1 MLSHCCD
8 AIAILRVAG
17 TAPMALDREYAPSLD
32 VRKSRMSLAPQS
44 LDAIPEA
51 TTRVARAA
59 FPHSTRVM
67 QMRDHLGAIYD
78 QSVCETLYPQR
89 GKPAE
94 APWSLALITV
104 LQFAEDLSDRA
115 AANAVRSRID
125 WTYALSLD
133 LTDPG
138 FHYSV
143 LAKFRKRLVA
153 GQAEQVRLDALLERL
168 QRCGFLKAGGRA
180 RTDSTHVLAAVRACN
195 RLECVGETLR
205 AALND
210 LAVVA
215 PDWLR
220 QQIAAAWVERYGKRF
235 EESRLP
241 TGDASRYAYAEQIG
255 VDGLQLLAAIYHATA
270 PCWIRERPTG
280 AILRQTWGHQYYY
293 DEQGQLRWRK
303 AQDLP
308 PAGMR
313 VDSPYDPEAH
323 FGNKRSITWTGYK
336 VHMTETCEEDAPHLI
351 THIETT
357 EAAITDVTMTTP
369 IHRALAARHLTPT
382 THIVDAGD
390 VDAQLLV
397 QSTHDFSIEL
407 LGPVRPDVSWQAQ
420 EAQTYDLRQFT
431 IDWQGQRATCPQGKT
446 STAWIPHL
454 DAWQKEVI
462 SIKFA
467 VQDCRQCAER
477 SRGTKAKTTSRH
489 ITVRPEHEH
498 NALQAARQQ
507 QTTPAW
513 KARYDQGAGIEGTL
527 SQGVR
532 ALGLRQGRYRG
543 LAKTRLQHLATAAA
557 MTVGRLAA
565 WLDGTPH
572 AKTRMSRFAAL
583 AT

>member
-1 MLSHCCD
+1 M
-8 AIAILRVAG
+8 
-17 TAPMALDREYAPSLD
+17 
-32 VRKSRMSLAPQS
+32 
-44 LDAIPEA
+44 
-51 TTRVARAA
+51 
-59 FPHSTRVM
+59 
-67 QMRDHLGAIYD
+67 
-78 QSVCETLYPQR
+78 
-89 GKPAE
+89 
-94 APWSLALITV
+94 
-104 LQFAEDLSDRA
+104 QFAADLSDRA
-115 AANAVRSRID
+115 AADAVRSRID
-125 WTYALSLD
+125 WKYALSLE

-153 GQAEQVRLDALLERL
+153 GQAEQILLDAMLDRFQACGLLT
-168 QRCGFLKAGGRA
+168 AGGRA

-220 QQIAAAWVERYGKRF
+220 PQITADWFERYSTRF

-241 TGDASRYAYAEQIG
+241 KGEAKRYAYAEQIG
-255 VDGLQLLAAIYHATA
+255 TDGLQLLSAIYHATT
-270 PCWIRERPTG
+270 PQWVREIP
-280 AILRQTWGHQYYY
+280 AVEILRQTWVYQYYH

-313 VDSPYDPEAH
+313 TDSPYDPEAH

-357 EAAITDVTMTTP
+357 EAAVTDVTMTAP
-369 IHRALAARHLTPT
+369 IHQALAARQLTPA
-382 THIVDAGD
+382 THIVDAGY

-397 QSTHDFSIEL
+397 QSTHDFDIEL

-454 DAWQKEVI
+454 DAWQNEVI

-467 VQDCRQCAER
+467 SQDCRQCAER
-477 SRGTKAKTTSRH
+477 PQCTKAKNTARH
-489 ITVRPEHEH
+489 ITVRPEREH

-513 KARYDQGAGIEGTL
+513 KARYDKRAGIEGTL

-532 ALGLRQGRYRG
+532 AFGLRQCRYRG
-543 LAKTRLQHLATAAA
+543 LSKTRLQHLATAAA
-557 MTVGRLAA
+557 MNIDRLAA
-565 WLDGTPH
+565 WLDGIPH

>member
-1 MLSHCCD
+1 
-8 AIAILRVAG
+8 
-17 TAPMALDREYAPSLD
+17 
-32 VRKSRMSLAPQS
+32 MSLAPQPV
-44 LDAIPEA
+44 DAIPAE

-59 FPHSTRVM
+59 FPHSTRFM
-67 QMRDHLGAIYD
+67 QMRDALGTIYD
-78 QSVCETLYPQR
+78 HPAFEALYPQR

-94 APWSLALITV
+94 APWRLALITV
-104 LQFAEDLSDRA
+104 MQFAADLSDRA
-115 AANAVRSRID
+115 AAEAVRSRID
-125 WTYALSLD
+125 WKYALSLE
-133 LTDPG
+133 LSDPG

-153 GQAEQVRLDALLERL
+153 GQAEQVLLDAMLDRFQACGLLT
-168 QRCGFLKAGGRA
+168 AGGRA

-220 QQIAAAWVERYGKRF
+220 QQITADWFERYGKRF

-241 TGDASRYAYAEQIG
+241 KGEAKRYAYAEQIG
-255 VDGLQLLAAIYHATA
+255 ADGLQLLNTIYHVTT
-270 PCWIRERPTG
+270 PHWIREIP
-280 AILRQTWGHQYYY
+280 AVEILRQTWVHQYHY

-313 VDSPYDPEAH
+313 TDSPYDPEAH

-336 VHMTETCEEDAPHLI
+336 VHLTETCEEDAPYLI

-357 EAAITDVTMTTP
+357 EAAVTDVTMTAP
-369 IHRALAARHLTPT
+369 IHQALAVRQLTPA
-382 THIVDAGD
+382 THIVDAGY

-397 QSTHDFSIEL
+397 QSTHDFDIEL

-454 DAWQKEVI
+454 DAWQNEVI

-467 VQDCRQCAER
+467 SQDCRQCAER
-477 SRGTKAKTTSRH
+477 PQCTKAKNTSRH
-489 ITVRPEHEH
+489 ITVRPEREH

-513 KARYDQGAGIEGTL
+513 KARYDKRAGIEGTL

-532 ALGLRQGRYRG
+532 AFGLRQCRYRG

-557 MTVGRLAA
+557 MNIDRLAA
-565 WLDGTPH
+565 WLDGIPH

>member
-1 MLSHCCD
+1 
-8 AIAILRVAG
+8 
-17 TAPMALDREYAPSLD
+17 
-32 VRKSRMSLAPQS
+32 MSLPTQP
-44 LDAIPEA
+44 LEVIPEE

-59 FPHSTRVM
+59 FPHSTRFM
-67 QMRDHLGAIYD
+67 QMRDALGTIYD
-78 QSVCETLYPQR
+78 HPAFEALYPQR

-94 APWSLALITV
+94 APWRLALITGM
-104 LQFAEDLSDRA
+104 QFAADLSDRA
-115 AANAVRSRID
+115 AADAVRSRID
-125 WTYALSLD
+125 WKYALSLE

-153 GQAEQVRLDALLERL
+153 GQAEQILLDAMLDRFQACGLLT
-168 QRCGFLKAGGRA
+168 AGGRA

-220 QQIAAAWVERYGKRF
+220 PQITADWFERYSTRF

-241 TGDASRYAYAEQIG
+241 KGEAKRYAYAEQIG
-255 VDGLQLLAAIYHATA
+255 TDGLQLLSAIYHATT
-270 PCWIRERPTG
+270 PQWVREIP
-280 AILRQTWGHQYYY
+280 AVEILRQTWVYQYYH

-313 VDSPYDPEAH
+313 TDSPYDPEAH

-357 EAAITDVTMTTP
+357 EAAVTDVTMTAP
-369 IHRALAARHLTPT
+369 IHQALAARQLTPA
-382 THIVDAGD
+382 THIVDAGY

-397 QSTHDFSIEL
+397 QSTHDFDIEL

-454 DAWQKEVI
+454 DAWQNEVI

-467 VQDCRQCAER
+467 SQDCRQCAER
-477 SRGTKAKTTSRH
+477 PQCTKAKNTARH
-489 ITVRPEHEH
+489 ITVRPEREH

-513 KARYDQGAGIEGTL
+513 KARYDKRAGIEGTL

-532 ALGLRQGRYRG
+532 AFGLRQCRYRG
-543 LAKTRLQHLATAAA
+543 LSKTRLQHLATAAA
-557 MTVGRLAA
+557 MNIDRLAA
-565 WLDGTPH
+565 WLDGIPH

>member
-1 MLSHCCD
+1 
-8 AIAILRVAG
+8 
-17 TAPMALDREYAPSLD
+17 
-32 VRKSRMSLAPQS
+32 MSLPTQP
-44 LDAIPEA
+44 LEVIPEE

-59 FPHSTRVM
+59 FPHSTRFM
-67 QMRDHLGAIYD
+67 QMRDALGSIYD
-78 QSVCETLYPQR
+78 HPAFEALYPQR

-94 APWSLALITV
+94 APWRLALITV
-104 LQFAEDLSDRA
+104 MQFAADLSDRA
-115 AANAVRSRID
+115 AADAVRSRID
-125 WTYALSLD
+125 WKYALSLE
-133 LTDPG
+133 LTDSG

-153 GQAEQVRLDALLERL
+153 GQAEQLLLDAMLDRFQACGLLT
-168 QRCGFLKAGGRA
+168 AGGRA

-220 QQIAAAWVERYGKRF
+220 QQITADWFERYSTRF

-241 TGDASRYAYAEQIG
+241 KGEAKRYAYAEQIG
-255 VDGLQLLAAIYHATA
+255 TDGLQLLSAIYHATT
-270 PCWIRERPTG
+270 PQWVREIP
-280 AILRQTWGHQYYY
+280 AVEILRQTWVYQYYH

-313 VDSPYDPEAH
+313 TDSPYDPEAH

-357 EAAITDVTMTTP
+357 EAAVTDVTMTAP
-369 IHRALAARHLTPT
+369 IHQALAARQLTPA
-382 THIVDAGD
+382 THIVDAGY

-397 QSTHDFSIEL
+397 QSTHDFDIEL

-454 DAWQKEVI
+454 DAWQNEVI

-467 VQDCRQCAER
+467 SQDCRQCAER
-477 SRGTKAKTTSRH
+477 PQCTKAKNTARH
-489 ITVRPEHEH
+489 ITVRPEREH

-513 KARYDQGAGIEGTL
+513 KARYDKRAGIEGTL

-532 ALGLRQGRYRG
+532 AFGLRQCRYRG
-543 LAKTRLQHLATAAA
+543 LSKTRLQHLATAAA
-557 MTVGRLAA
+557 MNIDRLAA
-565 WLDGTPH
+565 WLDGIPH

>member
-1 MLSHCCD
+1 
-8 AIAILRVAG
+8 
-17 TAPMALDREYAPSLD
+17 
-32 VRKSRMSLAPQS
+32 MSLPTQP
-44 LDAIPEA
+44 LEVIPEE

-59 FPHSTRVM
+59 FPHSTRFM
-67 QMRDHLGAIYD
+67 QMRDALGTIYD
-78 QSVCETLYPQR
+78 HPAFEALYPQR

-94 APWSLALITV
+94 APWRLALITV
-104 LQFAEDLSDRA
+104 MQFAADLSDRA
-115 AANAVRSRID
+115 AADAVRSRID
-125 WTYALSLD
+125 WKYALSLE

-153 GQAEQVRLDALLERL
+153 GQAEQILLDAMLDRFQACGLLT
-168 QRCGFLKAGGRA
+168 AGGRA

-220 QQIAAAWVERYGKRF
+220 PQITADWFERYSTRF

-241 TGDASRYAYAEQIG
+241 KGEAKRYAYAEQIG
-255 VDGLQLLAAIYHATA
+255 TDGLQLLSAIYHATT
-270 PCWIRERPTG
+270 PQWVREIP
-280 AILRQTWGHQYYY
+280 AVEILRQTWVYQYYH

-313 VDSPYDPEAH
+313 TDSPYDPEAH

-357 EAAITDVTMTTP
+357 EAAVTDVTMTAP
-369 IHRALAARHLTPT
+369 IHQALAARQLTPA
-382 THIVDAGD
+382 THIVDAGY

-397 QSTHDFSIEL
+397 QSTHDFDIEL

-454 DAWQKEVI
+454 DAWQNEVI

-467 VQDCRQCAER
+467 SQDCRQCAER
-477 SRGTKAKTTSRH
+477 PQCTKAKNTARH
-489 ITVRPEHEH
+489 ITVRPEREH

-513 KARYDQGAGIEGTL
+513 KARYDKRAGIEGTL

-532 ALGLRQGRYRG
+532 AFGLRQCRYRG
-543 LAKTRLQHLATAAA
+543 LSKTRLQHLATAAA
-557 MTVGRLAA
+557 MNIDRLAA
-565 WLDGTPH
+565 WLDGIPH

>member
-1 MLSHCCD
+1 
-8 AIAILRVAG
+8 
-17 TAPMALDREYAPSLD
+17 
-32 VRKSRMSLAPQS
+32 MSLPTQP
-44 LDAIPEA
+44 LEVIPEE

-59 FPHSTRVM
+59 FPHSTRFM
-67 QMRDHLGAIYD
+67 QMRDALGTIYD
-78 QSVCETLYPQR
+78 HPAFEALYPQR

-94 APWSLALITV
+94 APWRLALITV
-104 LQFAEDLSDRA
+104 MQFAADLSDRA
-115 AANAVRSRID
+115 AADAVRSRID
-125 WTYALSLD
+125 WKYALSLE
-133 LTDPG
+133 LTDSG

-153 GQAEQVRLDALLERL
+153 GQAEQLLLDAMLDRFQACGLLT
-168 QRCGFLKAGGRA
+168 AGGRA

-220 QQIAAAWVERYGKRF
+220 QQITADWFERYSTRF

-241 TGDASRYAYAEQIG
+241 KGEAKRYAYAEQIG
-255 VDGLQLLAAIYHATA
+255 TDGLQLLSAIYHATT
-270 PCWIRERPTG
+270 PQWVREIP
-280 AILRQTWGHQYYY
+280 AVEILRQTWVYQYYH

-313 VDSPYDPEAH
+313 TDSPYDPEAH

-357 EAAITDVTMTTP
+357 EAAVTDVTMTAP
-369 IHRALAARHLTPT
+369 IHQALAARQLTPA
-382 THIVDAGD
+382 THIVDAGY

-397 QSTHDFSIEL
+397 QSTHDFDIEL

-454 DAWQKEVI
+454 DAWQNEVI

-467 VQDCRQCAER
+467 SQDCRQCAER
-477 SRGTKAKTTSRH
+477 PQCTKAKNTARH
-489 ITVRPEHEH
+489 ITVRPEREH

-513 KARYDQGAGIEGTL
+513 KARYDKRAGIEGTL

-532 ALGLRQGRYRG
+532 AFGLRQCRYRG
-543 LAKTRLQHLATAAA
+543 LSKTRLQHLATAAA
-557 MTVGRLAA
+557 MNIDRLAA
-565 WLDGTPH
+565 WLDGIPH